1 MWQEE
6 SVNTLNTQSTIMIQF
21 NAYNLV
27 HQFLK
32 SDKSYRIIMDISN
45 DQKENVKDIIM
56 QNLPEG
62 EYRITIEPLEQ

>member
-1 MWQEE
+1 
-6 SVNTLNTQSTIMIQF
+6 MIQF

-62 EYRITIEPLEQ
+62 EYRIAIEHLEQ